1 LDFGYGVMDAD
12 RKLSV
17 SLCVFVR
24 RYLAF
29 QETISHLI

>member
-1 LDFGYGVMDAD
+1 VI

-24 RYLAF
+24 RSAADRTSVEIYARA
-29 QETISHLI
+29 S